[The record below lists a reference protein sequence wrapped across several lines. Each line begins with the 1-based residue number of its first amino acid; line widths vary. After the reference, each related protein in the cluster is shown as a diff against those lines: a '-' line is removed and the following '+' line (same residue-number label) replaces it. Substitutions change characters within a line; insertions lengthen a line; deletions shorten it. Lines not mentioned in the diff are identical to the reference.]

1 MKQVTKR
8 AVQLLL
14 CSVFACIS
22 LSVVAAAAAAYAEH
36 PETRRFIDDLVLKE
50 GFDRQ
55 QLLDLFAQAEY
66 KQQIIDAI
74 SRPAER
80 VLHWDKYQDIFLTEK
95 RLFQGVEFIRS
106 HRSSLAKAEAEF
118 GVPAEIIS
126 AILGIE
132 TSYGRN
138 TGSYRVLDSLSTLA
152 FDYPPRARFFEGEL
166 KHMLLLAR
174 EQKVDPASLLGSYA
188 GAMGLG
194 QFMPSSYRRYAIDFD
209 QDGQIDIWNNPIDA
223 IGSVANYLHTHGW
236 LDRQPVVMRIDDLG
250 ALTSDSFNVS
260 LKPSMTIAEVR
271 LAGLPVSA
279 DLKDT
284 AEVSPMRLQGKAG
297 NEYFLGLKNF
307 YVITRYN
314 HSRLYAMAVFQLSQ
328 QLAQRGGLNRQVD

>member
-22 LSVVAAAAAAYAEH
+22 LSVVAAAAAAAAAAYAEH

-106 HRSSLAKAEAEF
+106 HRSSLAKAEA
-118 GVPAEIIS
+118 
-126 AILGIE
+126 
-132 TSYGRN
+132 
-138 TGSYRVLDSLSTLA
+138 
-152 FDYPPRARFFEGEL
+152 
-166 KHMLLLAR
+166 
-174 EQKVDPASLLGSYA
+174 
-188 GAMGLG
+188 
-194 QFMPSSYRRYAIDFD
+194 
-209 QDGQIDIWNNPIDA
+209 
-223 IGSVANYLHTHGW
+223 
-236 LDRQPVVMRIDDLG
+236 
-250 ALTSDSFNVS
+250 
-260 LKPSMTIAEVR
+260 
-271 LAGLPVSA
+271 
-279 DLKDT
+279 
-284 AEVSPMRLQGKAG
+284 
-297 NEYFLGLKNF
+297 
-307 YVITRYN
+307 
-314 HSRLYAMAVFQLSQ
+314 
-328 QLAQRGGLNRQVD
+328 

>member
-1 MKQVTKR
+1 MKQITKR
-8 AVQLLL
+8 TVQLML

-22 LSVVAAAAAAYAEH
+22 LSVVAAAAYTEH

-66 KQQIIDAI
+66 KQRIIDAI

-95 RLFQGVEFIRS
+95 RLLQGVEFIRL
-106 HRSSLAKAEAEF
+106 HRNSLAKAKAEF

-152 FDYPPRARFFEGEL
+152 FDYPPRSRFFKGEL

-174 EQKVDPASLLGSYA
+174 EQKVDPASLMGSYA

-194 QFMPSSYRRYAIDFD
+194 QFIPSSYRRYAIDFD

-223 IGSVANYLHTHGW
+223 IGSVANYLHAHGW
-236 LDRQPVVMRIDDLG
+236 QARQAIVMRIDDLG
-250 ALTSDSFNVS
+250 SLTSDSFNVS
-260 LKPSMTIAEVR
+260 LKPSMTIAGAR
-271 LAGLPVSA
+271 LAGLTVST

-284 AEVSPMRLQGKAG
+284 TEVSPMKLQGKAG

-328 QLAQRGGLNRQVD
+328 QLAQSGGLNGQVD